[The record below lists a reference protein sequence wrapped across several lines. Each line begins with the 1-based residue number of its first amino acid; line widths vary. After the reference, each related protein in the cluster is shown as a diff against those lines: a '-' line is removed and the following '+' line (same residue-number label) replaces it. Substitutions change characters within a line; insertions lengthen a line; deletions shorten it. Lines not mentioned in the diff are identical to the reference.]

1 MTLKKSIDCPMKKIV
16 SLLGIFALCA
26 ASFTA
31 CNKVTEN
38 DIQEKGKHIIKVTPV
53 MAETRTVLDES
64 GNTISVKWAD
74 SDVEIDPEGNTKF
87 HVWENRVKGL
97 AEATLNQDNTIA
109 TITCAFDE
117 NTSTNLVYSSC
128 FAKQL
133 DDNGNPVILEFQ
145 NPGSSS
151 FDPDADLLIGEDI
164 TKTSQPDELLV
175 NFSRPVALV
184 KMTLKG
190 LEVGES
196 VTSVFVT
203 SKSGKMTGVYNRANG
218 AFDFTNGEKT
228 IVVCPTGVT
237 VGSDGTAPVY
247 FVSAPI
253 ENEILEIEVWT
264 SKGGAESGEEYHY
277 KKEFAK
283 GISFPANK
291 LTRFTANLTG
301 CEVVTPVDKFYV
313 KVTSDED
320 IVPGEYLI
328 VYESLNADVED
339 EAEILSGVVNDLG
352 TVAVSPIITDGGFMK
367 IAQTGNEAYNIVVE
381 EGTTGYTLKLGNSY
395 LKYNG
400 SSNNL
405 YLAESATA
413 DGTEWTLS
421 VDGITNVNTERK
433 LQYNY
438 NNGNPRFACYKGTM
452 QDVSLYF
459 LEGSESSGKQP
470 VTMSFNPAS
479 VELTFG
485 ESFTAPVLT
494 TNPAGLSVKYSSS
507 DPDVASVNENSGEV
521 TIVADGSATI
531 TATFPG
537 NAEYKPGSAYYTITV
552 NPAPMTLPFTESFTE
567 AGGVMG
573 WSGSAAQGDIAYDN
587 EGWEAEN
594 AYGAGG
600 TARFGKSSNGL
611 GKATTPE
618 IHYSGN
624 ATLTF
629 KAGAWNYNTESTNLK
644 LSVSSGTIYS
654 DASLTTSVSSV
665 TLAKGAWTEY
675 TLYLKDLVNPFTVT
689 FEGNSE
695 NHSRFF
701 LDDISIVEGIEQ
713 PAPAFGASISN
724 TENVSAAGGT
734 KVVNVS
740 GNVSWTA
747 AATNGATVS
756 PASGTGV
763 GVVTVTIPANTSV
776 ENTVSY
782 VVTVSTTAEVSPNS
796 YEFTITQDAASGAV
810 NTSTEDNPYTP
821 SEAYELADLLD
832 GSTTLSDVYVYG
844 IISQIT
850 SEYNADFHNVTFNI
864 SADGL
869 TTGTQFTLFRVPANS
884 ASDYQVGDAV
894 EFKGTLKNYGGDTPE
909 LTETFTKIYQYKAP
923 TFSPDGGVFSGSQNV
938 TITADEGVTIRYTLD
953 GSNPTATTG
962 TVYESAISISEATT
976 IKAIGTKNGIVTGI
990 VSAMFTKSTGGG
1002 SYSLTPDQASTGS
1015 NATTYITSLTEFT
1028 YEGISWKMNQWNPS
1042 TLQIKTNQ
1050 SSATSEFRFYNTSA
1064 FSGRIAKVV
1073 ITFSALTVAD
1083 ASKLMFKGGTS
1094 AVSSTSGGTAG
1105 TWDSAKKT
1113 LTWIPAAGEN
1123 FTYFAFYQ
1131 DGKAATG
1138 TNKLAEADAIVVT
1151 YE

>member
-1 MTLKKSIDCPMKKIV
+1 M
-16 SLLGIFALCA
+16 GIIALCA

-31 CNKVTEN
+31 CNKASEN

-53 MAETRTVLDES
+53 LGETRTVLEEDGS
-64 GNTISVKWAD
+64 TIAVKWTD
-74 SDVEIDPEGNTKF
+74 SDIAVDPEGNSKF
-87 HVWENRVKGL
+87 HVWENSVKGL
-97 AEATLNQDNTIA
+97 VKGLTEATLNQDKTIA

-117 NTSTNLVYSSC
+117 NTSENLVYSSC

-133 DDNGNPVILEFQ
+133 DASGKPVVLALQ
-145 NPGSSS
+145 NPGPSS

-164 TKTSQPDELLV
+164 PMSSQPDELLV
-175 NFSRPVALV
+175 NFTRPVALV

-196 VTSVFVT
+196 VRSVFVT
-203 SKSGKMTGVYNRANG
+203 SKSGELTGSYDRTQS
-218 AFDFTNGEKT
+218 AFDFTDGEAT

-253 ENEILEIEVWT
+253 ENEILEIEVYT
-264 SKGGAESGEEYHY
+264 SKGGAESDEEYHY

-283 GISFPANK
+283 GISFPTNK

-301 CEVVTPVDKFYV
+301 CEVVTPTDKYYV

-339 EAEILSGVVNDLG
+339 EAEILSGVVNNLG
-352 TVAVSPIITDGGFMK
+352 TVAVSPIITDGGFKK

-395 LKYNG
+395 LNYTG
-400 SSNNL
+400 TGNNL
-405 YLAESATA
+405 YLTESATA

-421 VDGITNVNTERK
+421 VDGITNVNNTDRK

-438 NNGNPRFACYKGTM
+438 NNGNPRFACYKGTLK
-452 QDVSLYF
+452 DVSLYF
-459 LEGSESSGKQP
+459 LEGSESSGKQS

-479 VELTFG
+479 VELTYG

-494 TNPAGLSVKYSSS
+494 TNPAGLTVTYSSS
-507 DPDVASVNENSGEV
+507 DSNVASVNENTGEV

-537 NAEYKPGSAYYTITV
+537 NAEYKSGSAYYTITV
-552 NPAPMTLPFTESFTE
+552 NPAPTTLPFTESFTE
-567 AGGVMG
+567 STGTMG
-573 WSGSAAQGDIAYDN
+573 WSGNAAQGDIAYDN
-587 EGWEAEN
+587 EGWEANN

-600 TARFGKSSNGL
+600 AARFGKSSNGL

-629 KAGAWNYNTESTNLK
+629 KAGAWSGSSESTNLK

-665 TLAKGAWTEY
+665 TLVKGAWTEY
-675 TLYLKDLVNPFTVT
+675 TLYLKDLENPFTVT
-689 FEGNSE
+689 FEGNSAS
-695 NHSRFF
+695 NSRFF

-734 KVVNVS
+734 KVVSVS

-763 GVVTVTIPANTSV
+763 GSVTVTIPENTSV
-776 ENTVSY
+776 ESTASY

-796 YEFTITQDAASGAV
+796 YEFTITQDAASVVV

-821 SEAYELADLLD
+821 SEAYELADQLD

-844 IISQIT
+844 VISQIT
-850 SEYNADFHNVTFNI
+850 GEYNDEFHNVSFNI

-869 TTGTQFTLFRVPANS
+869 TTGTQFTLFRVPATS

-894 EFKGTLKNYGGDTPE
+894 EFKGTLKNYEGNTPE
-909 LTETFTKIYQYKAP
+909 LTASFTKIYQYKAP
-923 TFSPDGGVFSGSQNV
+923 TISPDGGTFSDSQNV

-953 GSNPTATTG
+953 GTNPTATTG
-962 TVYESAISISEATT
+962 TVYESTISISETTT
-976 IKAIGTKNGIVTGI
+976 IKAIGTKNGVVTGI
-990 VSAMFTKSTGGG
+990 VSATFTKSNGSANYTYEFTSQQFDKNESKTLNNVSWTLTGAPKYWGFDSNGG
-1002 SYSLTPDQASTGS
+1002 RGQQFGSRNNPAVNAILSTSGISGTISSVKVSASAYSS
-1015 NATTYITSLTEFT
+1015 NATIEVTVNGVSWGSKNLTSTNTEYEFT
-1028 YEGISWKMNQWNPS
+1028 
-1042 TLQIKTNQ
+1042 
-1050 SSATSEFRFYNTSA
+1050 
-1064 FSGRIAKVV
+1064 
-1073 ITFSALTVAD
+1073 
-1083 ASKLMFKGGTS
+1083 GT
-1094 AVSSTSGGTAG
+1094 
-1105 TWDSAKKT
+1105 
-1113 LTWIPAAGEN
+1113 P
-1123 FTYFAFYQ
+1123 
-1131 DGKAATG
+1131 ATG
-1138 TNKLAEADAIVVT
+1138 TIVITLSNPATGGRALYIKKIIV
-1151 YE
+1151 E